1 MRVENIIL
9 KAPEMVNDVKG
20 KTMDNTSEFKDI
32 LKNIISETQGLQE
45 QNANN
50 NKLMSAG
57 EIDSLDNVMI
67 QMEKADIALQF
78 TMQIRNKV
86 LEAYQEIMRIQI

>member
-9 KAPEMVNDVKG
+9 KAPEMVNGAKG
-20 KTMDNTSEFKDI
+20 NTIDNTSEFKDI